1 MNIVLINS
9 HRMAINYDNDNYFV
23 TFILSGLRMFSYP
36 WSENENSLQIEGGTH
51 IENSFMKIGRLNKIL
66 SERTAV
72 HLKNSKKA
80 EVGSCNYNLTLINRC
95 YPINSSEVK
104 MKFEPTFNNEKC
116 TVSWHADSTL
126 EHYSSIAVY
135 HCTREK
141 KTKSTEKIALAK
153 LKAAKIEKRRKSEE
167 KKSAIQASS
176 NISALSGQTLLS
188 TLDTSIEVSM
198 SDNKRNDDISSEMIA
213 ASTIETSTNIQIQ
226 ENNCVDDSWRISLR
240 VCPNAEGP
248 KAGKLKLGT
257 YSILYYT
264 ILYYTILYYTILYY
278 TILYYAMLY

>member
-9 HRMAINYDNDNYFV
+9 HRMATNYDNDNYFV

-36 WSENENSLQIEGGTH
+36 WSENENSLKIEGGKH

-153 LKAAKIEKRRKSEE
+153 LKAAKVEKRRKSEE
-167 KKSAIQASS
+167 KKSATQTSS
-176 NISALSGQTLLS
+176 NISALSGHTLLS

-257 YSILYYT
+257 HSILYYT
-264 ILYYTILYYTILYY
+264 ILYYTILYYTIL
-278 TILYYAMLY
+278 